1 MNHKQLTLSEL
12 KTGES
17 ILRHLA
23 TASAWKKELKRF
35 KSAQPTWEFTVT
47 EGIKNVMI
55 KRIK

>member
-12 KTGES
+12 NPGDS

-35 KSAQPTWEFTVT
+35 KSVQPEWEFTVT

-55 KRIK
+55 KREK